1 MAIWLAVALI
11 QSLFWVGVYSGLVED
26 KLVQFTDVCSISNI
40 SVFVMSHA
48 NFGYYIHGK
57 SPHGAADT
65 DMAGL
70 LGQLQREADD
80 LCGHRGLQVRPLSP
94 WGSFGEA
101 GITQGVTSTCH
112 YGHAFFQLEVQS
124 GNFKL

>member
-1 MAIWLAVALI
+1 MRRNTSSFLPVSAGVAIWLAVALV

-26 KLVQFTDVCSISNI
+26 KLVQFTDVCSIANI

-80 LCGHRGLQVRPLSP
+80 LCGHRGLQVRSP
-94 WGSFGEA
+94 SLLC
-101 GITQGVTSTCH
+101 VTCH
-112 YGHAFFQLEVQS
+112 QIFLQVSSENL
-124 GNFKL
+124 

>member
-1 MAIWLAVALI
+1 MAIWLAVALV

-40 SVFVMSHA
+40 SVFVMSHT

-80 LCGHRGLQVRPLSP
+80 LTGHRGLQVRPMSL
-94 WGSFGEA
+94 
-101 GITQGVTSTCH
+101 ITVCH
-112 YGHAFFQLEVQS
+112 CHLEKIIINHHLKDS
-124 GNFKL
+124 K

>member
-1 MAIWLAVALI
+1 MAIWLAVTLV

-80 LCGHRGLQVRPLSP
+80 LCGHRGLQVRPLSL
-94 WGSFGEA
+94 WVSLGEA
-101 GITQGVTSTCH
+101 GITMGVTSTCH
-112 YGHAFFQLEVQS
+112 YGHAFFQLEV
-124 GNFKL
+124 